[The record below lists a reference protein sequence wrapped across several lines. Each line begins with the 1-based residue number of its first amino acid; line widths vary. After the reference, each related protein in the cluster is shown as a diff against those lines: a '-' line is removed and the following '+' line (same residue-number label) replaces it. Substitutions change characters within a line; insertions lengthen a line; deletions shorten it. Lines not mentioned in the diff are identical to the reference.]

1 MRKTEKETSNEK
13 NIIYSTQNTFNGGN
27 FICKLLC
34 FICNRYVIV
43 FERHK
48 SHYNIHR
55 FNCCAV
61 TSAAFDMAEKEKEVF
76 NNKENQNG
84 NVDKLLEWILSD
96 EGQYIINETGYVG
109 IKN

>member
-1 MRKTEKETSNEK
+1 
-13 NIIYSTQNTFNGGN
+13 
-27 FICKLLC
+27 
-34 FICNRYVIV
+34 
-43 FERHK
+43 
-48 SHYNIHR
+48 
-55 FNCCAV
+55 
-61 TSAAFDMAEKEKEVF
+61 MAEKEKEVF